1 MVAKTERK
9 GAETKLPTHFPGVAG
24 AFVRVTMH
32 NFMCH
37 ANSKVEL
44 GPRINY
50 ITGEN
55 GSGKSAIL
63 TALAVALG
71 AKMKSIGR
79 SSTKSAKGMIKT
91 GASFARVVVV
101 ISNDGEDAFKPD
113 VFGRSITVEKVLN
126 ATGAN
131 SLKIKSESGETV
143 GTRVDELN
151 KLADHFC
158 IDVDNPITVMT
169 QDMAKKFLHTGDA
182 TKKYQFFIDATL
194 LSDLMELQEIAKNK
208 SNEMKDVLNEH
219 LETIPKLREEVAELT
234 HELHSFERVQEL
246 RSKAIDFR
254 NRLAWSK
261 VVEAEKKLEEEKETQ
276 QVYVQKRGELQ
287 AKLGTAQA
295 TLEKAAKDNEEFG
308 RQSEDFSRKL
318 QELSAERRQAENER
332 REAGRQLQKAETDK
346 LSEETSVRK
355 LSKRVSDTE
364 SKIQRSLEA
373 QRGDTTE
380 TDRRLQKLSSNLVA
394 AKAEIETC
402 SGDIEKLKAGQED
415 KQRAQSNF
423 ARQKKFAENEINDI
437 RKHISTLKQ
446 TSSNRLVLFGQQM
459 PRLVDTVQRRL
470 GEFSKPPI
478 GPVGMHVTLKDQS
491 WIVPVEEALG
501 QSMTTFLVS
510 SPKDMDKLRQISK
523 ECGMNNLSIQSV
535 DFNRGRYNIPVEKV
549 PNQTE
554 FTSIESVLE
563 CKHDVVFNFLVDS
576 AGIERAVLMKDE
588 REARGMFYSGAAK
601 QKQVAVAYTF
611 HRKIFMTGQVVRDE
625 AFKSYNQAQRLGTD
639 PKAQIASM
647 ENRVKEKQ
655 SEIKLLSNDEA
666 ACMRAVKDIANMIKK
681 KEAEFSTLNKN
692 AQKAFSDLQQA
703 KLDAEDSSGTG
714 VDVSTLQEEL
724 DSLNVDLSKHQSSL
738 KEAEFAFTQ
747 AKEAHDIAENVINEK
762 LSLADSYKAEVEQY
776 AKAMQKIDSERQ
788 KAEKQVE
795 TCVER
800 LQQADNL
807 IEDCETS
814 IQAMKTECEELADKT
829 KKEICDREVAEHAG
843 DITLLPTQLQRL
855 YEKTKESMKKE
866 ESRHKRPYEEVN
878 DELSDRK
885 RKLIKLEHGVESSK
899 KIFQKLR
906 VGVRK
911 RRETMVT
918 QARQTA
924 ANVSHRFNYHMQAK
938 GQAGQIEV
946 NYEESQLI
954 IKLKDG
960 TNTRAITDTRALSG
974 GERSY
979 STLAFNLALGDESD
993 SPFRA
998 MDEFDVFMDAVN
1010 RRISMQT
1017 LLEFARSDNHSN
1029 KQFLFITPQDL
1040 SAINADDPDVKVQKM
1055 IAARPS

>member
-1 MVAKTERK
+1 MAPKLERK
-9 GAETKLPTHFPGVAG
+9 HAGSALPNHVPGIAG

-37 ANSKVEL
+37 ANAKVEL

-79 SSTKSAKGMIKT
+79 SSSKSAKGMIKT
-91 GASFARVVVV
+91 GSSFARVVVV
-101 ISNDGEDAFKPD
+101 ISNDGEDAYKPD
-113 VFGRSITVEKVLN
+113 VFGKSITVEKVLN

-143 GTRVDELN
+143 GERRDELN

-194 LSDLMELQEIAKNK
+194 LSNLMELQEIARLKA
-208 SNEMKDVLNEH
+208 SEMKDELNEH
-219 LETIPKLREEVAELT
+219 LETIPKLREEVEELT
-234 HELHSFERVQEL
+234 HELNSFQRVEEL

-254 NRLAWSK
+254 NRFAWSK
-261 VVEAEKKLEEEKETQ
+261 VVETEKELEEEEETQ
-276 QVYVQKRGELQ
+276 KVYVRKRGDLQ
-287 AKLGTAQA
+287 DKLLAAEA
-295 TLEKAAKDNEEFG
+295 TLKKAAEDSEQFG
-308 RQSEDFSRKL
+308 RQSEEFSRKL
-318 QELSAERRQAENER
+318 QELSAERRQAEHER
-332 REAGRQLQKAETDK
+332 REAGRRLQKAETDK
-346 LSEETSVRK
+346 LNEETSVRK
-355 LSKRVSDTE
+355 LSKRASDTE

-373 QRGDTTE
+373 QRSDTTE
-380 TDRRLQKLSSNLVA
+380 TDRRLHELSSNLVA

-402 SGDIEKLKAGQED
+402 SSDIQKLKAGQED
-415 KQRAQSNF
+415 KQKAQSNF
-423 ARQKKFAENEINDI
+423 ARQKKAAESEINDI

-446 TSSNRLVLFGQQM
+446 TATNRLVLFGPKM
-459 PRLVDTVQRRL
+459 PQLVGEVQRRL

-501 QSMTTFLVS
+501 QSMNTFLVAG
-510 SPKDMDKLRQISK
+510 PKDMDKLRQISK
-523 ECGMNNLSIQSV
+523 DCGMNNLSIQSV
-535 DFNRGRYNIPVEKV
+535 DFNRGRYEIPVNRV
-549 PNQTE
+549 PNQNE
-554 FTSIESVLE
+554 FTTIKSVLE
-563 CKHDVVFNFLVDS
+563 CKHDVVFNFLVDNAS
-576 AGIERAVLMKDE
+576 IERAVLMRDE
-588 REARGMFYSGAAK
+588 RKARDMFHSGDAH
-601 QKQVAVAYTF
+601 QKHVTVAFTF
-611 HRKIFMTGQVVRDE
+611 HRKIFKTGQIVRDE
-625 AFKSYNQAQRLGTD
+625 GFKLYNQAQRLGTD
-639 PKAQIASM
+639 PKAQISSM
-647 ENRVKEKQ
+647 ENRVKEKTA
-655 SEIKLLSNDEA
+655 EIQLLSNDEA
-666 ACMRAVKDIANMIKK
+666 GCMRAVKDIANMIKK
-681 KEAEFSTLNKN
+681 KEAEFNDLNKK
-692 AQKAFSDLQQA
+692 AQKAFNDLQQA
-703 KLDAEDSSGTG
+703 KIDAEDSSSTG
-714 VDVSTLQEEL
+714 IDVSTLQEEL
-724 DSLNVDLSKHQSSL
+724 DSLNVDLFKHQSNL

-747 AKEAHDIAENVINEK
+747 AKEAHEIAENVINEK

-776 AKAMQKIDSERQ
+776 AKKMQKIDSERQ
-788 KAEKQVE
+788 KAVKQAE
-795 TCVER
+795 SCKER
-800 LQQADNL
+800 LQQADRL
-807 IEDCETS
+807 IEDCEAS
-814 IQAMKTECEELADKT
+814 IQAKRMECKELADKT
-829 KKEICDREVAEHAG
+829 TAEICDREVAEHAG
-843 DITLLPTQLQRL
+843 DITLLPEQLQRL
-855 YEKTKESMKKE
+855 YEKTKESMRKE
-866 ESRHKRPYEEVN
+866 ESRHKRPYDEVN
-878 DELSDRK
+878 DEISDRK

-899 KIFQKLR
+899 KIYQKLR

-911 RRETMVT
+911 RLETMKE

-924 ANVSHRFNYHMQAK
+924 VNVSHRFNYHMQAK
-938 GQAGQIEV
+938 GQAGQVEV

-979 STLAFNLALGDESD
+979 STLAFSLALGDESD

-1010 RRISMQT
+1010 RRVSMNT

-1040 SAINADDPDVKVQKM
+1040 SAINADDPDIKVQKM
-1055 IAARPS
+1055 VAARPS

>member
-9 GAETKLPTHFPGVAG
+9 GAETKPPTHFPGVAG

-37 ANSKVEL
+37 ANAKVEL

-50 ITGEN
+50 VTGEN

-261 VVEAEKKLEEEKETQ
+261 VVEAEKKLEEEKEAQ

-295 TLEKAAKDNEEFG
+295 TLEKAAIDNEEFG

-470 GEFSKPPI
+470 GE
-478 GPVGMHVTLKDQS
+478 
-491 WIVPVEEALG
+491 
-501 QSMTTFLVS
+501 
-510 SPKDMDKLRQISK
+510 
-523 ECGMNNLSIQSV
+523 
-535 DFNRGRYNIPVEKV
+535 
-549 PNQTE
+549 
-554 FTSIESVLE
+554 
-563 CKHDVVFNFLVDS
+563 
-576 AGIERAVLMKDE
+576 
-588 REARGMFYSGAAK
+588 
-601 QKQVAVAYTF
+601 
-611 HRKIFMTGQVVRDE
+611 
-625 AFKSYNQAQRLGTD
+625 
-639 PKAQIASM
+639 
-647 ENRVKEKQ
+647 
-655 SEIKLLSNDEA
+655 
-666 ACMRAVKDIANMIKK
+666 
-681 KEAEFSTLNKN
+681 
-692 AQKAFSDLQQA
+692 
-703 KLDAEDSSGTG
+703 
-714 VDVSTLQEEL
+714 
-724 DSLNVDLSKHQSSL
+724 
-738 KEAEFAFTQ
+738 
-747 AKEAHDIAENVINEK
+747 
-762 LSLADSYKAEVEQY
+762 
-776 AKAMQKIDSERQ
+776 
-788 KAEKQVE
+788 
-795 TCVER
+795 
-800 LQQADNL
+800 
-807 IEDCETS
+807 
-814 IQAMKTECEELADKT
+814 
-829 KKEICDREVAEHAG
+829 
-843 DITLLPTQLQRL
+843 
-855 YEKTKESMKKE
+855 
-866 ESRHKRPYEEVN
+866 
-878 DELSDRK
+878 
-885 RKLIKLEHGVESSK
+885 
-899 KIFQKLR
+899 
-906 VGVRK
+906 
-911 RRETMVT
+911 
-918 QARQTA
+918 
-924 ANVSHRFNYHMQAK
+924 
-938 GQAGQIEV
+938 
-946 NYEESQLI
+946 
-954 IKLKDG
+954 
-960 TNTRAITDTRALSG
+960 
-974 GERSY
+974 
-979 STLAFNLALGDESD
+979 
-993 SPFRA
+993 
-998 MDEFDVFMDAVN
+998 
-1010 RRISMQT
+1010 
-1017 LLEFARSDNHSN
+1017 
-1029 KQFLFITPQDL
+1029 
-1040 SAINADDPDVKVQKM
+1040 
-1055 IAARPS
+1055 